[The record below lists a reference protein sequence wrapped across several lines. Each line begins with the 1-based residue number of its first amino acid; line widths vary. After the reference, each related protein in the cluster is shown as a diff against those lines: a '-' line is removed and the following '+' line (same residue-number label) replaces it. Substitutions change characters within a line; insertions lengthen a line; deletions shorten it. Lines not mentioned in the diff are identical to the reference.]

1 MMMALLKSVALAS
14 LVGSTSGEMI
24 RITPIM
30 LTSLPQP
37 SMGQSPHQCP
47 LRVLRDSIRSQCDID
62 AKMKCPTTTPDFPLF
77 FSQQQQQ
84 HSPFSSSGFMSF
96 PAPPSIGMG
105 SFDDLESV
113 IDELFSSTLQIFDEA
128 MSANSQFA
136 EERAVEAFDAKL
148 PSFVEEIVSSAS
160 SSSSSDEEEID
171 NVPPQEDVFAS
182 LLGDIM
188 DITQN
193 IHINSERRRLSEG
206 ENSDLHLEMKDRLAR
221 RLTEYV
227 SRTEVFQLPGG
238 GVMRVVSLS
247 QVDETP
253 RLGLGDVEV
262 DGCIYSSYKN
272 GDLSSGCA
280 GAVSSYM
287 NFINARRSG
296 LEHKVQ
302 QAPIQNSLPAPA
314 AKADD
319 ETLLQTLSGI
329 HQQYIN
335 KDDSTL
341 RYLVYG
347 SILSSALVVI
357 SLCVLAVKN
366 IWSFLAGIAMIA
378 TAIFLGPVY
387 MLAVL
392 AVMIILDQFYPSDD
406 DEEEEGTSAVDFD
419 YVKMEED
426 NDAADQMGK
435 PRVFIGVPVQVVWFE
450 EDALLTYF

>member
-1 MMMALLKSVALAS
+1 MPLLKSVALAS
-14 LVGSTSGEMI
+14 LVGSTLGEMI

-227 SRTEVFQLPGG
+227 SRKEVFQLPGG

-335 KDDSTL
+335 KDDSNL

>member
-1 MMMALLKSVALAS
+1 MALLKSVALAS

-47 LRVLRDSIRSQCDID
+47 LRVLRDSIRSHCDID

-182 LLGDIM
+182 LLGDIT

-302 QAPIQNSLPAPA
+302 QTPIQNSLPAPA

-319 ETLLQTLSGI
+319 ETLQTLSGI

-341 RYLVYG
+341 R
-347 SILSSALVVI
+347 
-357 SLCVLAVKN
+357 
-366 IWSFLAGIAMIA
+366 IAMIA

-426 NDAADQMGK
+426 NDAADQMDK
-435 PRVFIGVPVQVVWFE
+435 PRVFIGVPVQS
-450 EDALLTYF
+450 